1 MPQSHGRSD
10 QINMNEFLNHNTRQ
24 SKKETAKEA
33 LIQEEK
39 QDLLR
44 SIQELAL
51 KIEQQD
57 AQMRHLE
64 RTVAALDSRKWLPR
78 LKILSRD
85 DKSDDGSDG
94 AKPKATDVNNN
105 DVSGKS
111 NVDADIKSANSSVSA
126 ATQIGNYNPNAG
138 ILFKSLNLIETE
150 IFYSEPA
157 AGKGRRIIEDA
168 LVYLKYNAYE

>member
-1 MPQSHGRSD
+1 
-10 QINMNEFLNHNTRQ
+10 MNLNTRQ
-24 SKKETAKEA
+24 SKKESAREA

-57 AQMRHLE
+57 AQMRHLS
-64 RTVAALDSRKWLPR
+64 RTVAALDSRRWLPR

-85 DKSDDGSDG
+85 DKSDDDNG
-94 AKPKATDVNNN
+94 AANPKANDVNESKATEVNNN
-105 DVSGKS
+105 AVSGTVS
-111 NVDADIKSANSSVSA
+111 VDAELKSVNSSVSA
-126 ATQIGNYNPNAG
+126 TTQIGNYNPNAG
-138 ILFKSLNLIETE
+138 LLFKSLNLIETE

-157 AGKGRRIIEDA
+157 AGKRRRIIEDA
-168 LVYLKYNAYE
+168 LVYLKYDAYE

>member
-1 MPQSHGRSD
+1 
-10 QINMNEFLNHNTRQ
+10 MNIRQ
-24 SKKETAKEA
+24 SKKETAREA

-39 QDLLR
+39 RDLLR
-44 SIQELAL
+44 SVQELAL

-57 AQMRHLE
+57 AKLRHLS
-64 RTVAALDSRKWLPR
+64 RAVAEIETRKWLPR
-78 LKILSRD
+78 LNILSKND
-85 DKSDDGSDG
+85 KCDDGDGSGGDKS
-94 AKPKATDVNNN
+94 KTTDINNN
-105 DVSGKS
+105 DMASRQT
-111 NVDADIKSANSSVSA
+111 NVGTVNQSANSSVSA

-138 ILFKSLNLIETE
+138 ILFKSINLIENE